1 MFCHFC
7 KLLGHDLRHCA
18 SHFSATRSEGD
29 VEFQYGDWLK
39 AIGGCYRSSPKRKTE
54 RDHEPNFEEEN
65 KGDNDKR
72 QTSLVQIETAT
83 TIGSKVGNPT
93 EKERGENEN
102 SKNHRE
108 EALQNPTIIVVEKL
122 NKESG
127 GGKGIEE
134 SNVRISS
141 NTDAMLEV
149 QHVDQR
155 DVPMQNGPN
164 NQKAKPTWVRLR
176 RMDCEPKE
184 TEAGEK
190 ISALGK
196 RVATQMLEEDS
207 NRDDEA
213 QPGKRG
219 KAEAHDENSKEILA
233 RVVYRPCREQ

>member
-1 MFCHFC
+1 MEIGL
-7 KLLGHDLRHCA
+7 KLQGA
-18 SHFSATRSEGD
+18 ATVHR
-29 VEFQYGDWLK
+29 Q
-39 AIGGCYRSSPKRKTE
+39 KRKTE

-72 QTSLVQIETAT
+72 QTSLVQIETT
-83 TIGSKVGNPT
+83 TAIGSKVGNPT

-134 SNVRISS
+134 SNVRINS

-184 TEAGEK
+184 TEASEK

-207 NRDDEA
+207 NKDDEA

-219 KAEAHDENSKEILA
+219 KAEAHDKNSKEILA